1 MSASRSRF
9 PITNAFDSLQLL
21 MRFDDGF
28 AAYLNGH
35 LIASSNAPAS
45 LAWNSAATQ
54 RHLDPQAVQWTAF
67 DVSAARQWLQPGNN
81 VLAIQALN
89 IAATNTDF
97 LMQAQLVGQNIADT
111 SIGWRYF
118 SGPTPGAPNGTST
131 NDFGPVMSGATH
143 SPNVPAAGGA
153 LTVTAQVV
161 PGFYAITNVTLHY
174 RVMFNAETTVPMSL
188 VNTNGT
194 WTGTIPGGV
203 ATAGQLLR
211 YYVTATDSSNN
222 VSRWPIFPDATD
234 SQQYY
239 GTVVADPSVQ
249 SLLPVAYLFIQNTDR
264 RRQPDR
270 HARLAVL
277 SE

>member
-1 MSASRSRF
+1 MAVWFRALATNEITGLLASNADFVSYTNYISTDVRSQMYGSNATAYVRIPF
-9 PITNAFDSLQLL
+9 TYANTNTLDSLQLL

-97 LMQAQLVGQNIADT
+97 LMQAQLVGQNITDT

-131 NDFGPVMSGATH
+131 NDFGPVMSGASAH
-143 SPNVPAAGGA
+143 AQRAGGGRRA
-153 LTVTAQVV
+153 HRHGA
-161 PGFYAITNVTLHY
+161 N
-174 RVMFNAETTVPMSL
+174 R
-188 VNTNGT
+188 
-194 WTGTIPGGV
+194 
-203 ATAGQLLR
+203 AGLLR
-211 YYVTATDSSNN
+211 HH
-222 VSRWPIFPDATD
+222 
-234 SQQYY
+234 Q
-239 GTVVADPSVQ
+239 
-249 SLLPVAYLFIQNTDR
+249 
-264 RRQPDR
+264 R
-270 HARLAVL
+270 HAALPRDVQLGNFRA
-277 SE
+277 